1 VSGHGIHV
9 PVLFFGTWPCAVA
22 HHAIRGFLADCA
34 IEADR
39 NSEEAMNFKTLE
51 WRDHSLHLLDQR
63 ALPSRVSTI
72 VCRSV
77 ADVAEGIRNLTVR
90 GAPAIG
96 VAAAYGMALAV
107 DDRAFAS
114 ALAKAGEVLKT
125 ARPTAVNLAWAVD
138 RMLRVAEESTPL
150 EIRVLHDILER
161 EAVAIHEEDAAMC
174 RKIGEHG
181 AALLSDGMTVLTHC
195 NAGALATAGIGTAL
209 GIIYTAR
216 DQGKRL
222 PVFVDETRPVL
233 QGARLTMW
241 ELMQEG
247 IDATLITDNTA
258 ASLFAAEKI
267 DAVIVGA
274 DRIARNGDVANK
286 IGTYNL
292 AVLAAHH
299 GVPFYVAAPQST
311 FDPNIAT
318 GADIP
323 IEERAALEVTEIGGK
338 EIAPVGSRVF
348 SPAFDVT
355 PGELITAIISDRG
368 IRRGGRAGA
377 SIEGRAGTPRPDGP
391 GRSPL

>member
-1 VSGHGIHV
+1 MH
-9 PVLFFGTWPCAVA
+9 
-22 HHAIRGFLADCA
+22 
-34 IEADR
+34 
-39 NSEEAMNFKTLE
+39 FKTLE
-51 WRDHSLHLLDQR
+51 WRDNALHLLDQR
-63 ALPSRVSTI
+63 ALPSRVTTV

-96 VAAAYGMALAV
+96 VAAAYGMVLAV
-107 DDRAFAS
+107 DDPSFDGTFDRAA
-114 ALAKAGEVLKT
+114 ALLNST
-125 ARPTAVNLAWAVD
+125 RPTAVNLAWAVE
-138 RMLRVAEESTPL
+138 RMLRVARESTPL
-150 EIRVLHDILER
+150 ERRVLRSMLER
-161 EAVAIHEEDAAMC
+161 EAIAIHEEDTAMC

-181 AALLSDGMTVLTHC
+181 AALLRDGMTVLTHC

-216 DQGKRL
+216 DQGKTLR
-222 PVFVDETRPVL
+222 VFADETRPVL

-258 ASLFAAEKI
+258 ASLFGAGRI

-299 GVPFYVAAPQST
+299 NVPFYVAAPQTT

-318 GADIP
+318 GAETP
-323 IEERAALEVTEIGGK
+323 IEERSASEVTALGSTCL
-338 EIAPVGSRVF
+338 APEDCRVF

-355 PGELITAIISDRG
+355 PARLVTAIITDTG
-368 IRRGGRAGA
+368 IRRQGKD
-377 SIEGRAGTPRPDGP
+377 PVN
-391 GRSPL
+391 

>member
-1 VSGHGIHV
+1 MSGLPGWSPLAGLPTHG
-9 PVLFFGTWPCAVA
+9 
-22 HHAIRGFLADCA
+22 D
-34 IEADR
+34 
-39 NSEEAMNFKTLE
+39 AMNFKTLE

-77 ADVAEGIRNLTVR
+77 AEVAEGIRNLTVR

-96 VAAAYGMALAV
+96 VAAAYGMVLALGDA
-107 DDRAFAS
+107 AS
-114 ALAKAGEVLKT
+114 AGGDAPSGLARAAEILKS
-125 ARPTAVNLAWAVD
+125 ARPTAVNLAWAID
-138 RMLRVAEESTPL
+138 RMLRVAGESARL
-150 EIRVLHDILER
+150 ESRGLRDILER

-181 AALLSDGMTVLTHC
+181 AALLADGMTVLTHC

-209 GIIYTAR
+209 GIVYTAR
-216 DQGKRL
+216 DQGKSL
-222 PVFVDETRPVL
+222 HVFVDETRPVL

-258 ASLFAAEKI
+258 ASLFGAEKI

-311 FDPNIAT
+311 FDAGIAT
-318 GADIP
+318 GAEIP
-323 IEERAALEVTEIGGK
+323 IEERSPTEVTEIGGQRL
-338 EIAPVGSRVF
+338 APAGCKVF

-355 PGELITAIISDRG
+355 PWGLITAIISDAG
-368 IRRGGRAGA
+368 ISHGGR
-377 SIEGRAGTPRPDGP
+377 SSRQSHVPQ
-391 GRSPL
+391 

>member
-1 VSGHGIHV
+1 M
-9 PVLFFGTWPCAVA
+9 
-22 HHAIRGFLADCA
+22 R
-34 IEADR
+34 
-39 NSEEAMNFKTLE
+39 FKTIE
-51 WRDHSLHLLDQR
+51 WRDHCLHLLDQR
-63 ALPSRVSTI
+63 ALPSHVTTV
-72 VCRSV
+72 VCRT
-77 ADVAEGIRNLTVR
+77 ANEVAESIRNLTVR

-96 VAAAYGMALAV
+96 VAAGYGMVLALGDPASV
-107 DDRAFAS
+107 DGLGGAA
-114 ALAKAGEVLKT
+114 EILKS

-138 RMLRVAEESTPL
+138 RMLRVSGELTPL
-150 EIRVLHDILER
+150 ESRVLRAILER
-161 EAVAIHEEDAAMC
+161 EAIAIHEEDAAMC

-181 AALLSDGMTVLTHC
+181 ATLLADGMTVLTHC

-209 GIIYTAR
+209 GIIYTAKE
-216 DQGKRL
+216 QGKRL
-222 PVFVDETRPVL
+222 HVFADETRPVL

-258 ASLFAAEKI
+258 ASLFYAGKI

-311 FDPNIAT
+311 FDADIAT
-318 GADIP
+318 GVEIP
-323 IEERAALEVTEIGGK
+323 IEERSPSEVMEMGGQA
-338 EIAPVGSRVF
+338 IAPLGSRVF

-355 PGELITAIISDRG
+355 PHLLVTAFISDQG
-368 IRRGGRAGA
+368 IKAGGRHSAG
-377 SIEGRAGTPRPDGP
+377 PF
-391 GRSPL
+391 SP